1 MITTVI
7 ITAFVFPHKI
17 IYIVIFLVVLQ
28 QIDSWYFEPK
38 IIGNKLNLKMFWGI
52 AAVTVG
58 GTIAGPIGI
67 VVSAPLASFIKT
79 MYQIKKNEV
88 EKIEND
94 V

>member
-1 MITTVI
+1 
-7 ITAFVFPHKI
+7 
-17 IYIVIFLVVLQ
+17 
-28 QIDSWYFEPK
+28 
-38 IIGNKLNLKMFWGI
+38 MFWGI